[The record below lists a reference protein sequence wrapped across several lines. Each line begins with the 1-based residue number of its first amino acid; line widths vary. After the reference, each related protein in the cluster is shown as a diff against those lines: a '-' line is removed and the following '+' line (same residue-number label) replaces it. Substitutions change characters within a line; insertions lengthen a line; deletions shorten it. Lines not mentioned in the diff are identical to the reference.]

1 MAIYDK
7 IQKTM
12 SDRDV
17 NAYLELL
24 HEDAIFVFHKS
35 GSEFT
40 KREWASM
47 VEGMLAN
54 ENFVQDSSRC
64 IYENDD
70 IMVTHDFMSYPDNTR
85 EAVMSVAT
93 LKEGKIIRMETGATS
108 LDQSDLCQ
116 FGTPWLH
123 AREIFARPAT
133 LT

>member
-1 MAIYDK
+1 MTIYDK
-7 IQKTM
+7 IQETM

-47 VEGMLAN
+47 VEDMLAN

-85 EAVMSVAT
+85 EAVMGVAT

-108 LDQSDLCQ
+108 LD
-116 FGTPWLH
+116 
-123 AREIFARPAT
+123 
-133 LT
+133 

>member
-12 SDRDV
+12 SNRDV

-85 EAVMSVAT
+85 EAVMGVAT

-108 LDQSDLCQ
+108 LD
-116 FGTPWLH
+116 
-123 AREIFARPAT
+123 
-133 LT
+133 